1 MKPQDK
7 MKKDNYLPKESKC
20 NRQHCVDEQEKNL
33 QDFLD
38 VQENLDL
45 YSDEELEE
53 LFVDKNLQD
62 DLNCTALLKQAL
74 KSEETNEHQ
83 NQDCDIDINAEWNH
97 FKQTYLNEDIS
108 SEEVSHAQTCREIL
122 IPSSHQ
128 WKKIA
133 AAIISITMIS
143 GLTFA
148 AILWQQRYRS
158 QQDTGSSNSIKENQ
172 IAADTTHIQNTLEN
186 KKDSTITISSTPILF
201 DNTELGIILEEM
213 GKHYGKQ
220 VVFKSKAEHLRLR
233 FEWNQQLSLQQNLQI
248 LNGFQHI
255 NISLEDDKIIVK

>member
-7 MKKDNYLPKESKC
+7 MKKDNYLPKESKR

-38 VQENLDL
+38 VQENLDQ

-53 LFVDKNLQD
+53 LFMDKELQD
-62 DLNCTALLKQAL
+62 ALNSTALLKQAQ
-74 KSEETNEHQ
+74 KSEEINEHQ

-97 FKQTYLNEDIS
+97 FKQTYLNENIS
-108 SEEVSHAQTCREIL
+108 SEEVSHAQTSRETL
-122 IPSSHQ
+122 ISSSHQ
-128 WKKIA
+128 WRKIA
-133 AAIISITMIS
+133 AAIISIIMIS

-148 AILWQQRYRS
+148 AILWQQRNRN
-158 QQDTGSSNSIKENQ
+158 QQNAEISKAINGNMVS
-172 IAADTTHIQNTLEN
+172 ADTANIENTLAN
-186 KKDSTITISSTPILF
+186 KKDSTISPTPILF
-201 DNTELGIILEEM
+201 DNAELGIILEEM

-233 FEWNQQLSLQQNLQI
+233 FEWNQQLSLQQNIQI

-255 NISLEDDKIIVK
+255 NISLENDKIIVE

>member
-1 MKPQDK
+1 MKPQEK
-7 MKKDNYLPKESKC
+7 MKKDNYLPKESKR

-38 VQENLDL
+38 VQENLDQ

-53 LFVDKNLQD
+53 LFMDKNLQD
-62 DLNCTALLKQAL
+62 AMNSTALLKQAL
-74 KSEETNEHQ
+74 KSEEINERQTH
-83 NQDCDIDINAEWNH
+83 NCDFDINAEWNH

-108 SEEVSHAQTCREIL
+108 SEEVSHTQTCREIL
-122 IPSSHQ
+122 ISSSHQ
-128 WKKIA
+128 WRKIA
-133 AAIISITMIS
+133 AAITSIVMIS

-148 AILWQQRYRS
+148 AILWQQHHKS
-158 QQDTGSSNSIKENQ
+158 QQDTESITSTKENQ
-172 IAADTTHIQNTLEN
+172 VAADTVNTQNTSES
-186 KKDSTITISSTPILF
+186 KKDSTIISSTPILF

-255 NISLEDDKIIVK
+255 NISLENDKIIVE

>member
-1 MKPQDK
+1 MKPQEK
-7 MKKDNYLPKESKC
+7 MKKDNYTPKESKH

-38 VQENLDL
+38 VQENLDQ

-53 LFVDKNLQD
+53 LFVDKELQD
-62 DLNCTALLKQAL
+62 ALNSTALLKQEL
-74 KSEETNEHQ
+74 KSEEINEHQ
-83 NQDCDIDINAEWNH
+83 THNCDFDINAEWKH

-108 SEEVSHAQTCREIL
+108 SKEVSHAQTCREIL
-122 IPSSHQ
+122 ISSSHQ
-128 WKKIA
+128 WRKIA
-133 AAIISITMIS
+133 AAFISIVMIS

-148 AILWQQRYRS
+148 AILWQQHHKN
-158 QQDTGSSNSIKENQ
+158 QQDTESITSTKKNQ
-172 IAADTTHIQNTLEN
+172 VAADTVNIQNTSES
-186 KKDSTITISSTPILF
+186 KKDSTIISSTPILF

-220 VVFKSKAEHLRLR
+220 VMFKSKAEHLRLR

-255 NISLEDDKIIVK
+255 NISLENDKIIVE

>member
-1 MKPQDK
+1 MKPQEK
-7 MKKDNYLPKESKC
+7 MKKDNYPQKESKR
-20 NRQHCVDEQEKNL
+20 NIQHCVDEQEKNL

-38 VQENLDL
+38 VQENLDQ

-53 LFVDKNLQD
+53 LFMDKNLQD
-62 DLNCTALLKQAL
+62 ALNSTALLKQTL
-74 KSEETNEHQ
+74 KSEETNERQ
-83 NQDCDIDINAEWNH
+83 PDDCDIDINAEWNH
-97 FKQTYLNEDIS
+97 FKQTYLT
-108 SEEVSHAQTCREIL
+108 SEEGSHQTSREIL
-122 IPSSHQ
+122 ISSSNQ
-128 WKKIA
+128 WRKIA

-148 AILWQQRYRS
+148 AILWQQRYRN
-158 QQDTGSSNSIKENQ
+158 QQDTECINSIKENQ
-172 IAADTTHIQNTLEN
+172 VAADTAHIQNTLGN

-201 DNTELGIILEEM
+201 DNAELGIILEEM

-255 NISLEDDKIIVK
+255 NISLEDDKIIVE

>member
-1 MKPQDK
+1 MKPQEK
-7 MKKDNYLPKESKC
+7 MKKDNYTPKESKR
-20 NRQHCVDEQEKNL
+20 NRQHCEDEQEKNL

-38 VQENLDL
+38 VQENLNQ
-45 YSDEELEE
+45 YSDEKLEE
-53 LFVDKNLQD
+53 LFMDKNLQD
-62 DLNCTALLKQAL
+62 DLNSTALLKQAL
-74 KSEETNEHQ
+74 KSEEISEHQ
-83 NQDCDIDINAEWNH
+83 THNCDFDINAEWNH

-108 SEEVSHAQTCREIL
+108 SEEVSHAQNSREIL
-122 IPSSHQ
+122 ISPSHQ
-128 WKKIA
+128 WRKIA

-148 AILWQQRYRS
+148 AILWQQRYRN
-158 QQDTGSSNSIKENQ
+158 QQDTEFVSSTNKNMA
-172 IAADTTHIQNTLEN
+172 AADTTHIQNTLEN
-186 KKDSTITISSTPILF
+186 KKDSITTISPTPILF

-255 NISLEDDKIIVK
+255 NISLEDDKIIVE

>member
-1 MKPQDK
+1 MKPQEK
-7 MKKDNYLPKESKC
+7 MKKDNYLPKESKR
-20 NRQHCVDEQEKNL
+20 NRQHCVDEEEKNL

-38 VQENLDL
+38 VQENLDQ

-53 LFVDKNLQD
+53 LFMDKNLQD
-62 DLNCTALLKQAL
+62 DLNSTALLKQAL
-74 KSEETNEHQ
+74 KSEELNERQ
-83 NQDCDIDINAEWNH
+83 TDDSDIDVNAKWNH

-108 SEEVSHAQTCREIL
+108 SEEVSQSQTSREIL
-122 IPSSHQ
+122 ISSSHQ
-128 WKKIA
+128 WRKIA

-148 AILWQQRYRS
+148 AILWQQRYRN

-186 KKDSTITISSTPILF
+186 KKDSNITVSSTPILF
-201 DNTELGIILEEM
+201 DNAELGIIIEEM

-220 VVFKSKAEHLRLR
+220 VVFKSKTEHLRLR
-233 FEWNQQLSLQQNLQI
+233 FEWNQQLSLQQNLRI

-255 NISLEDDKIIVK
+255 NISLEDDKIIVE